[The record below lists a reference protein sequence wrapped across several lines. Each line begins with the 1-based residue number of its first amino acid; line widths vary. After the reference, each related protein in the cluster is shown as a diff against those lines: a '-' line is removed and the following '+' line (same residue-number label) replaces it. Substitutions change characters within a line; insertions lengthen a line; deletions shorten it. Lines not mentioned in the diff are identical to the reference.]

1 MHTLNKKDP
10 DYEFK
15 LADLNTKYD
24 NVNNQIKYLK
34 KLEDNPDDSINA
46 KLLDVELKLDTIK
59 QKIKNAEKYLIEK
72 SPATYNQLTNEYNH
86 KPLNDNV
93 YGKMNLIQKAGFSN
107 RIDEVNLQ
115 DILNESK
122 NIMNSYNIVSSAN
135 RA

>member
-1 MHTLNKKDP
+1 LEKLNENP
-10 DYEFK
+10 
-15 LADLNTKYD
+15 
-24 NVNNQIKYLK
+24 
-34 KLEDNPDDSINA
+34 DNPDNITNT
-46 KLLDVELKLDTIK
+46 KLLDIELKLDSIK
-59 QKIKNAEKYLIEK
+59 QKIKKAEKYLIEN
-72 SPATYNQLTNEYNH
+72 SPATYNQLTKEYNYNN

-122 NIMNSYNIVSSAN
+122 NIMNSYNIVSNAN